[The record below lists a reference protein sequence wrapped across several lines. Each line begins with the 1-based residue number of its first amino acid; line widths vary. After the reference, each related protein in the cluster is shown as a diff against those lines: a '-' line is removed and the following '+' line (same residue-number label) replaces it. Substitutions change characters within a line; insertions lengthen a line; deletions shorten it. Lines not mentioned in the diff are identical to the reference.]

1 MQKALLI
8 TKNDTVY
15 ISVPH
20 SVYQYFVDNS
30 LPIYKYL
37 HKINWQYY
45 IDINDLS
52 KPDLQSILSSINIPI

>member
-15 ISVPH
+15 IAVPH

-52 KPDLQSILSSINIPI
+52 KPDLQSILSCINIPI